1 MKCGMNKGGPGGN
14 RTRGS
19 TTRVVNP
26 PRNSA
31 AEPRGPG
38 KGREKGHST
47 PRVRKTRPVTR
58 YDSRLSAYATR
69 SLTSELPQG
78 QSLLSPLLTWQSLI
92 ELS

>member
-1 MKCGMNKGGPGGN
+1 MVEDGEIRSGGGMKCGMNKGGPGGN

-38 KGREKGHST
+38 
-47 PRVRKTRPVTR
+47 PPVECVA
-58 YDSRLSAYATR
+58 YYIEIGSNVLSRQDIIS
-69 SLTSELPQG
+69 
-78 QSLLSPLLTWQSLI
+78 I
-92 ELS
+92 H